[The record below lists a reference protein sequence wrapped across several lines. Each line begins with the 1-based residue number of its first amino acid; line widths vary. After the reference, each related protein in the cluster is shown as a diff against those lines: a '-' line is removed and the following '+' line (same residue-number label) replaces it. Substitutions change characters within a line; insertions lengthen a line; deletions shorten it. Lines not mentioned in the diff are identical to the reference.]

1 MGRLLRGIGAFAL
14 CLWILNC
21 FERYQIPIN
30 TSGTLVLVIL
40 VTYTIVFPG
49 GKRAAVGTTTKT
61 ITQERI
67 INLHDDSL
75 GDIFIPSQYPTYRK
89 ERSGA
94 DGNDYM
100 SPSGGII
107 CTKYVTSTENVQT
120 VYKSSKGKHILCVVC
135 ILLTTAYW
143 NQYIPVNSTLQRLLP
158 MKRNV
163 DFDYTGYYID
173 EVERELK
180 MHGWYVN
187 INRDYDGTE
196 QIGTVLG
203 QEIDEENNQ
212 VTLYVSDGLALDRT
226 VNSSDAY
233 IEANVTTLS
242 LRIGEVVHLTYY
254 CSGDLPDTY
263 YLNGTIIPDVKGTW
277 GWFDNN
283 AITLDIEGIS
293 ESKGYIRVFLYD
305 SSNDEVLAYTDVFIN
320 VQ

>member
-1 MGRLLRGIGAFAL
+1 M
-14 CLWILNC
+14 
-21 FERYQIPIN
+21 
-30 TSGTLVLVIL
+30 IL
-40 VTYTIVFPG
+40 VTYTIVFSG
-49 GKRAAVGTTTKT
+49 GKKAVGTTTKT

-75 GDIFIPSQYPTYRK
+75 GDIFIPSKYPTYRK

-94 DGNDYM
+94 DENDYM

-120 VYKSSKGKHILCVVC
+120 VYESSTGKHILCVVYI
-135 ILLTTAYW
+135 ILTMAYW
-143 NQYIPVNSTLQRLLP
+143 NQYIPVNNTVQRLLP

-173 EVERELK
+173 EVEHELK
-180 MHGWYVN
+180 MHGWYVI

-226 VNSSDAY
+226 VNSSGAY
-233 IEANVTTLS
+233 IEANVTKLS

-263 YLNGTIIPDVKGTW
+263 YLNRTIIPEAKGTW
-277 GWFDNN
+277 GEWFGNN

-293 ESKGYIRVFLYD
+293 ESEGYIRVFLYD
-305 SSNDEVLAYTDVFIN
+305 SSNDEALAYTDVFIN
-320 VQ
+320 IQ